1 MAKYI
6 AKDSIIGLKELR
18 DNAEK
23 YIAAVGKGKRFTV
36 FKHSKPV
43 FAIVPAEEVEY
54 DLEELDGPGWKTLLR
69 FPNKEGITA
78 ADLMKALERS
88 LHGQN
93 TKVRS

>member
-18 DNAEK
+18 NNADK

-43 FAIVPAEEVEY
+43 FAIVPAEELEY
-54 DLEELDGPGWKTLLR
+54 DLEELDGPGWKNLDLTKIRKGGIPAAELLAIVQKFNR
-69 FPNKEGITA
+69 DNE
-78 ADLMKALERS
+78 
-88 LHGQN
+88 
-93 TKVRS
+93 